1 MTHRLFPLLTTALA
15 PLIWGSTY
23 LVTTT
28 YLPPERPLTAAV
40 LRALPAGLLLLLWTR
55 EKPCRAEI
63 TRLMTLSVLNIA
75 LFQAMLFIS
84 AYRLP
89 GGLAAILNST
99 QTLWVL
105 AFMALAGTRPPRL
118 AWLSAALGVIGIVLL
133 VASPQTQL
141 DFLGIAA
148 ALCAAL
154 SMAAGII
161 FTKRWHLHLSVLAL
175 TGWQLCIGGLC
186 LLPFALWREPPL
198 PALGVRHIGGYLY
211 LSLCGALLAYVL
223 FFRGVRHLSPA
234 TVTSLGLLSPLC
246 AFALGW
252 IFLDQ
257 HFGWRAI
264 TGFALVLA
272 SIYGVQRAT
281 ACMAKSQS
289 MV

>member
-1 MTHRLFPLLTTALA
+1 MIHRLLPLLTTALA

-55 EKPCRAEI
+55 EWPRRQEVA
-63 TRLMTLSVLNIA
+63 RLIVLGILNIG

-141 DFLGIAA
+141 DSLGIAA

-175 TGWQLCIGGLC
+175 TGWQLC
-186 LLPFALWREPPL
+186 
-198 PALGVRHIGGYLY
+198 IGGYLY